1 MILKTEK
8 LKDASTK
15 ILSAIDSDS
24 SYDISATV
32 IDLHTEDSYLLMSVT
47 NKEYYVS
54 DRIELETQED
64 FHAVVDGKTFLN
76 LISKITSPTIEFKV
90 DDKVLYIKANGNYKI
105 PLVYDDNGLIKVN
118 KITIDEVTN
127 EFKIKNTI
135 LKNILKFNSKEIQ
148 KKGIVN
154 EIQKE
159 FYIDD
164 KGAITF
170 TTGACVNSFTLDS
183 PIRLLLNEK
192 IVKLFKLF
200 NSEEVNFK
208 IGFSIT
214 ENGINQTKVEFS
226 NDEVLLS
233 AIIKADEASFSKVPV
248 NAIRGMAN
256 KDYLY
261 SISIDRNSLLETISR
276 LSVFNKEIDERCFF
290 KFIFGKD
297 SVVVCNKEN
306 HEVVPYAN
314 EVSLSDYTNA
324 LRLSNIK
331 SVLDVINSQYITIN
345 FGENDS
351 NGNPT
356 NSKAI
361 VVVSDSIRYVI
372 PEGRLVNEE

>member
-47 NKEYYVS
+47 NREYYVS
-54 DRIELETQED
+54 ERIELETQED

-76 LISKITSPTIEFKV
+76 LISKVTTSTIEFKV

-105 PLVYDDNGLIKVN
+105 PLVYDDDGLIKVN

-154 EIQKE
+154 AIQKE

-183 PIRLLLNEK
+183 PVRLLLNEK
-192 IVKLFKLF
+192 LVKLFKLF

-208 IGFSIT
+208 IGFSVT

-233 AIIKADEASFSKVPV
+233 AIIKSDEASFSKVPV
-248 NAIRGMAN
+248 NAIRSMAN
-256 KDYLY
+256 KDYSY
-261 SISIDRNSLLETISR
+261 SISIDRNVLLETLNR
-276 LSVFNKEIDERCFF
+276 LSVFNTEIDDRIFF
-290 KFIFGKD
+290 KFVFGKD
-297 SVVVCNKEN
+297 SLVVSNKEN
-306 HEVVPYAN
+306 IETVPYAN
-314 EVSLSDYTNA
+314 EISLSNYTTA

-331 SVLDVINSQYITIN
+331 SVLEVINSQYIIIN
-345 FGENDS
+345 FGESDS
-351 NGNPT
+351 YGNPK
-356 NSKAI
+356 NSNAI
-361 VVVSDSIRYVI
+361 VVVSDSIRYII
-372 PEGRLVNEE
+372 PEGRLMSEE

>member
-32 IDLHTEDSYLLMSVT
+32 IDLHTENSYLLMSVT

-54 DRIELETQED
+54 DRIELETKEY

-105 PLVYDDNGLIKVN
+105 PLVYDDNGLIKVS

-233 AIIKADEASFSKVPV
+233 AIIKADETSFSKVPV

-261 SISIDRNSLLETISR
+261 SIAVDRNSLLETINR

-290 KFIFGKD
+290 KFKFGKD

-345 FGENDS
+345 FGETDS

-372 PEGRLVNEE
+372 PEGRLVSEE

>member
-32 IDLHTEDSYLLMSVT
+32 IDLHTENSYLLMSVT

-54 DRIELETQED
+54 ERIELEAQED

-76 LISKITSPTIEFKV
+76 LISKVTTSTIEFKV

-105 PLVYDDNGLIKVN
+105 PLVYDDDGLIKVN

-154 EIQKE
+154 AIQKE

-170 TTGACVNSFTLDS
+170 TTGACVNSFTLDN
-183 PIRLLLNEK
+183 PVRLLLNEK
-192 IVKLFKLF
+192 LVKLFKLF

-208 IGFSIT
+208 IGFSVT

-233 AIIKADEASFSKVPV
+233 AIIKSDEASFSKVPV
-248 NAIRGMAN
+248 NAIRSMAN
-256 KDYLY
+256 KDYSY
-261 SISIDRNSLLETISR
+261 SISIDRNVLLETLNR
-276 LSVFNKEIDERCFF
+276 LSVFNTEIDDRIFF
-290 KFIFGKD
+290 KFVFGKD
-297 SVVVCNKEN
+297 SLVVSNKEN
-306 HEVVPYAN
+306 IETVPYAN
-314 EVSLSDYTNA
+314 EISLSNYTTA

-331 SVLDVINSQYITIN
+331 SVLEVINSQYIIIN
-345 FGENDS
+345 FGESDS
-351 NGNPT
+351 NGNPK
-356 NSKAI
+356 NSNAI
-361 VVVSDSIRYVI
+361 VVISDSIRYII
-372 PEGRLVNEE
+372 PEGRLVSEE